1 MASLNFVPMGATGG
15 RPYDNLT
22 LFKNVPAKRFGL
34 STVSRKQRSEVLL
47 PTPIIFCVDSSNGP
61 KRINPM
67 THHEHLRQ
75 LPSVNELLLA
85 ANGLAEQEGHDRAV
99 KALRIALN
107 AARTLIK
114 QGGLP
119 PTHAD
124 LIAQARASLQSSM
137 VNSQSSIINATGV
150 IIHTNLGR
158 APLSTAAQAAMLAV
172 AQDYSP
178 LEFDMATGERGPRGA
193 AAEQLLCELTGAE
206 AALVVNNCAAATVLM
221 LAALAHGQGVV
232 ISRGQLVE
240 IGGGFRVPDI
250 MAQSGARLIEVG
262 TTNRVRREDYAAA
275 LQSDASAILRVHSS
289 NFKMIGFVKE
299 VPIDELVAVAQ
310 QASAV
315 REKPVTVLDDLGSGA
330 LLDTGAFGLSREPM
344 PQDSVRA
351 GVDVTCFSGDKLLGG
366 PQAGLLVGRREAI
379 ARCRTHPL
387 ARAFRAD
394 KFTLAALGAT
404 LLHYARGEAAREVPV
419 IRMLALSQA
428 EIAARAERMLLAAG
442 EGLRARGLSASLAAG
457 ESTVGGGSLPGET
470 LPTTLIALEGGPQDA
485 GPDVVLAE
493 LRAKSVIA
501 RIKDGRVLL
510 DLRTVLDD
518 EALVGRL
525 GEIGDL

>member
-1 MASLNFVPMGATGG
+1 MS
-15 RPYDNLT
+15 
-22 LFKNVPAKRFGL
+22 
-34 STVSRKQRSEVLL
+34 
-47 PTPIIFCVDSSNGP
+47 PTS
-61 KRINPM
+61 
-67 THHEHLRQ
+67 HHEHLRQ

-85 ANGLAEQEGHDRAV
+85 ANGLVEQEGHDRTV
-99 KALRIALN
+99 KALRAALEH
-107 AARTLIK
+107 ARATIK
-114 QGGLP
+114 TGAPLP
-119 PTHAD
+119 SHAD

-137 VNSQSSIINATGV
+137 VNGQWSIINATGV

-178 LEFDMATGERGPRGA
+178 LEFDMSTGERGPRGA
-193 AAEQLLCELTGAE
+193 AVEQLLCELTGAE

-262 TTNRVRREDYAAA
+262 TTNRVRREDYADA
-275 LQSDASAILRVHSS
+275 LHGDTNASAILRVHSS

-310 QASAV
+310 QVATDEV
-315 REKPVTVLDDLGSGA
+315 RPVVVLDDLGSGA
-330 LLDTGAFGLSREPM
+330 LLNTGAFGLSREPM
-344 PQDSVRA
+344 PQDSVGA

-379 ARCRTHPL
+379 ARCRKHPL

-404 LLHYARGEAAREVPV
+404 LLHYARGEAEREVPV

-428 EIAARAERMLLAAG
+428 AIAARAEQMLLAVG
-442 EGLRARGLSASLAAG
+442 EGLRARGLSASLATG

-470 LPTTLIALEGGPQDA
+470 LPTTLIALEGTA
-485 GPDVVLAE
+485 PDVLLAE
-493 LRAKSVIA
+493 LRARGVIA

-518 EALVGRL
+518 GALVGRL
-525 GEIGDL
+525 G